1 MAEYGSWLNELSK
14 RTGASV
20 EQSDLDRLNSTDQ
33 PDDISRLQGALSSQY
48 ERRGASGQTGSG
60 TDSTEMTAQGYGSGR
75 TDTADDSYNPALK
88 KTGGGIAGAG
98 GAVGAW
104 NGGGGGN
111 SNNGALLQQMFD
123 QQRGAAAA
131 NRARGDA
138 LYGDLSARAAQGL
151 AVDPNDPVIRAQ
163 ADAFAA
169 NQTRSSRDYLGDIA
183 ERGGAYANLRGEQRM
198 AAEKAGQ
205 NSGTFKA
212 ELMGREVA
220 ARRASIES
228 ALNGMRGMLTAEQQ
242 LGLQQQLAL
251 LDNSIKQQGLGL
263 EGQQIGNQN
272 TQYYDTLGLN
282 SQKWADEMDQRRS
295 GSWN

>member
-169 NQTRSSRDYLGDIA
+169 NQTRPAGTTWATLPSGAAPMRTFAGSSA
-183 ERGGAYANLRGEQRM
+183 
-198 AAEKAGQ
+198 
-205 NSGTFKA
+205 
-212 ELMGREVA
+212 
-220 ARRASIES
+220 
-228 ALNGMRGMLTAEQQ
+228 
-242 LGLQQQLAL
+242 
-251 LDNSIKQQGLGL
+251 
-263 EGQQIGNQN
+263 
-272 TQYYDTLGLN
+272 
-282 SQKWADEMDQRRS
+282 WQRRRRGRTPGPS
-295 GSWN
+295 RPS